1 MKQTIELSREEIRDL
16 SCGRSVVRGET
27 RLRLDP
33 MPEPSST
40 TNAHTCTT
48 LKANMPQTES
58 RELADLKEKI
68 TDARNTITDHIY
80 EHWKKSPRT
89 T

>member
-1 MKQTIELSREEIRDL
+1 
-16 SCGRSVVRGET
+16 
-27 RLRLDP
+27 